1 MIKPFRQPQMD
12 DSIVGPL
19 MSSLL
24 SDGGS
29 PNSKDHPSNL
39 KLNMS
44 RLSFPIVNTT
54 KFSLAL
60 RTRQNADKSTSPK
73 LATTC
78 RWRFSSDHRRKSIDS
93 SGIGIKETS
102 DCSASQGWGK
112 DGRLKRK
119 YAFRRETGTRQ

>member
-1 MIKPFRQPQMD
+1 MIRPFRAPQMD

-19 MSSLL
+19 MRSLC

-39 KLNMS
+39 KLSMS
-44 RLSFPIVNTT
+44 PLSFPIVNTK

-60 RTRQNADKSTSPK
+60 KTRQNADNSTSPK

-78 RWRFSSDHRRKSIDS
+78 RWRFSSDHLHKSIDS
-93 SGIGIKETS
+93 SGIGIKENLGLL
-102 DCSASQGWGK
+102 CQWQGG
-112 DGRLKRK
+112 
-119 YAFRRETGTRQ
+119 